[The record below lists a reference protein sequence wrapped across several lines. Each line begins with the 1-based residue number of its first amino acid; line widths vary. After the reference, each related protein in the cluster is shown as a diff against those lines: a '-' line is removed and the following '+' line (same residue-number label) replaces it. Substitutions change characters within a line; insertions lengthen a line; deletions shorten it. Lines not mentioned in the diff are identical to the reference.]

1 MFKKTDNYNFSIMGK
16 NHFLKFH
23 SNEGR
28 IKMCLRCLLN
38 DKQKFIES
46 QASQIA
52 DLQYEK
58 DKLQDEVKFLKDE
71 LKAITSRYI
80 CFNALCSL
88 LSSCH

>member
-1 MFKKTDNYNFSIMGK
+1 MGK

-38 DKQKFIES
+38 EIQKFIES

-58 DKLQDEVKFLKDE
+58 DKLQDEVEYLKDE
-71 LKAITSRYI
+71 LKIILERKDYYKKKYYRDKE
-80 CFNALCSL
+80 
-88 LSSCH
+88 

>member
-1 MFKKTDNYNFSIMGK
+1 MGK

-28 IKMCLRCLLN
+28 IKMCLRSLLN

-71 LKAITSRYI
+71 LEIISERKDYYKKKYYRDKE
-80 CFNALCSL
+80 
-88 LSSCH
+88 

>member
-1 MFKKTDNYNFSIMGK
+1 MGK

-28 IKMCLRCLLN
+28 IKICLRCLLD

-71 LKAITSRYI
+71 LEFISERKNYYKKKYYRDKE
-80 CFNALCSL
+80 
-88 LSSCH
+88 

>member
-1 MFKKTDNYNFSIMGK
+1 MGK

-23 SNEGR
+23 SNEGH

-38 DKQKFIES
+38 DKTKFIES

-58 DKLQDEVKFLKDE
+58 DKLQDEVEYLKDE
-71 LKAITSRYI
+71 LKIILERKDYYKKKY
-80 CFNALCSL
+80 NRDDE
-88 LSSCH
+88 

>member
-1 MFKKTDNYNFSIMGK
+1 
-16 NHFLKFH
+16 
-23 SNEGR
+23 
-28 IKMCLRCLLN
+28 MCLRCLLN

-71 LKAITSRYI
+71 LKDKLQDEVKFLEDELKAITSRYI

-88 LSSCH
+88 LSSRH

>member
-1 MFKKTDNYNFSIMGK
+1 MGK

-28 IKMCLRCLLN
+28 IKMCLRGLLN
-38 DKQKFIES
+38 DKIKFIES

-58 DKLQDEVKFLKDE
+58 DKLQDEVEYLKDE
-71 LKAITSRYI
+71 LEIMLERKEYYKKKYFRDKE
-80 CFNALCSL
+80 
-88 LSSCH
+88 